1 MAEILTG
8 LVVFAC
14 VPVFFIKNP
23 RLKAVILS
31 VLDLLLILLFI
42 SGGIDKNG
50 ILFFAAA
57 AAVLNALVYFAP
69 AGETV
74 KFTRGDIFIALLN
87 AAILIAAADF
97 MLRHGFVPGQ
107 PVLGPAAGTLVFIFM
122 AAGIAGYFLA
132 GRGDREGK

>member
-1 MAEILTG
+1 MADILAG
-8 LVVFAC
+8 LALLAC

-31 VLDLLLILLFI
+31 VLDFLLILLLI
-42 SGGIDKNG
+42 GRGIGKNG

-69 AGETV
+69 AGETA
-74 KFTRGDIFIALLN
+74 KFTRRDIFIAFLN
-87 AAILIAAADF
+87 AAILVAAADF
-97 MLRHGFVPGQ
+97 CLRHGFMPGQ

-122 AAGIAGYFLA
+122 AAGISGYFLA
-132 GRGDREGK
+132 GRGAGEEK